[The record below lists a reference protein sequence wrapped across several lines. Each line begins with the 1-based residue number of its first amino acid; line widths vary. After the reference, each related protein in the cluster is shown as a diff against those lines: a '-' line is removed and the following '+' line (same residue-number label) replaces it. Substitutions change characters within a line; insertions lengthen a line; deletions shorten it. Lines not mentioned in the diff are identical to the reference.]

1 MGGPTNVETIFSA
14 ASSVEEW
21 IEKRVR
27 ELDSSLDLA
36 IYRFNSR
43 RLYRVLNEAA
53 MRGIKVRLVI
63 DRNKYEESGSIRE
76 LMVRPSFAVRLA
88 YGRLGPGSKM
98 HHKFAL
104 LDGKAVLTGSYNW
117 TAEAEDQN
125 FENLILVHESR
136 LVAQFLVEF
145 EARWADAKVIEANV
159 IEEP

>member
-1 MGGPTNVETIFSA
+1 MGEPTHPETIFSG
-14 ASSVEEW
+14 ASSVEGW

-27 ELDSSLDLA
+27 ELDSSLELA

-117 TAEAEDQN
+117 TAESEDQN
-125 FENLILVHESR
+125 FENLILVHDPR
-136 LVAQFLVEF
+136 WVAPFQAEF
-145 EARWADAKVIEANV
+145 ESLWAGAKVIEADV
-159 IEEP
+159 IQEP